1 MSLATID
8 NGGSSQQDFD
18 KYFASTDLFELFQFD
33 ANETNCVTMELLL
46 KRDGFPVVQSPT
58 NDRHIAFL
66 RAIELVKGISL
77 NSNLYSNNESTLQV
91 QEPEVFVPKVQK
103 LTVQTVLPGN

>member
-46 KRDGFPVVQSPT
+46 KEMVSQWYS
-58 NDRHIAFL
+58 HLQMIA
-66 RAIELVKGISL
+66 
-77 NSNLYSNNESTLQV
+77 TLHS
-91 QEPEVFVPKVQK
+91 
-103 LTVQTVLPGN
+103 